1 MAINERK
8 VLFVDDD
15 KRVINSLKRSMMD
28 SPFISLYA
36 DSASVALQILKDQRI
51 DLVVSDMLMPKMD
64 GYKFLNTVS
73 NNYPDTMR
81 FALSGTTNA
90 ENVKICLVLGIA
102 ENFLVKPWKEEDLIN
117 NIVTA
122 LSLKEDLE
130 DNRILK
136 LMSNVHRFP
145 VLPTTYHEVM
155 RAISANSN
163 AKTIARIIEK
173 DAAFAAD
180 VMKVSNSAFYF
191 HGRETTSVQMAIV
204 FLGMRTLRSIMIN
217 ISIYKTIKLGTANQE
232 DARFLWDHS
241 FYCNELMFYL
251 YKKIMHTELPE
262 EFHSAGLL
270 HDMGKFFLMNA
281 LPDKYSEILILL
293 EKNPDMTWSTAEMKV
308 IDVPHTKL
316 GSFLLRTWN
325 FSQKLQEVC
334 MYHHDPYNS
343 PLSDESKNIMAIL
356 QVSDML
362 SWIALKDCNIPKI
375 SDEIFEYLDLTKDD
389 IEYFFK
395 DFLNLRKQNL
405 PEIPDL
411 I

>member
-1 MAINERK
+1 MALNERK
-8 VLFVDDD
+8 VLFVDDE

-28 SPFISLYA
+28 SPFGSLYA
-36 DSASVALQILKDQRI
+36 ESAAQALKILKEQKI

-73 NNYPDTMR
+73 VNYPDTMR

-102 ENFLVKPWKEEDLIN
+102 ENFLVKPWKESDLLN

-122 LSLKEDLE
+122 LTLKEDLE
-130 DNRILK
+130 DHRIAK

-145 VLPTTYHEVM
+145 VLPITYHEVM
-155 RAISANSN
+155 RAISTNRN
-163 AKTIARIIEK
+163 AKTIASIIEK

-191 HGRETTSVQMAIV
+191 HGKETTSVQMAVV

-217 ISIYKTIKLGTANQE
+217 ISIYKSIKKGTTDPE

-241 FYCNELMFYL
+241 SYCNELMFYL
-251 YKKIMHTELPE
+251 YKQIMKTELPE
-262 EFHSAGLL
+262 DFYSAGLL

-281 LPDKYSEILILL
+281 LPDKYMEILDIL
-293 EKNPDMTWSTAEMKV
+293 KQNPEMTWSTAEME
-308 IDVPHTKL
+308 IMEVPHTKL

-334 MYHHDPYNS
+334 MYHHNPLDS
-343 PLSDESKNIMAIL
+343 QLHDEIKKVMVILQLSD
-356 QVSDML
+356 VL
-362 SWIALKDCNIPKI
+362 SWIILRDRNIPEI
-375 SDEIFEYLDLTKDD
+375 SGATLEYLDLTQEN
-389 IEYFFK
+389 IEYFLK
-395 DFLNLRKQNL
+395 DFINYRNKNL
-405 PEIPDL
+405 PELSNL